1 MQSTQQAKKLVETIT
16 ARLMKLAKESAV
28 VSQPISVD
36 GRYVVPLCRLGL
48 GYGGGAGGGGQYASG
63 SDDAAVSTGS
73 GMGAGGGAG
82 VKPLAVLIIDG
93 DDVRL
98 ESLFE

>member
-1 MQSTQQAKKLVETIT
+1 MQPTQQAKKLVETIT

-36 GRYVVPLCRLGL
+36 NRYIVPLCRLGL
-48 GYGGGAGGGGQYASG
+48 GYGGGGGGGEQYRSG
-63 SDDAAVSTGS
+63 SNDAAVSSGS

-82 VKPLAVLIIDG
+82 VKPLAVLVVDG
-93 DDVRL
+93 ENVRM